1 MRSGEALNM
10 AEMHYSEYLNKV
22 RGCIMGLG
30 DMSWIEPALR
40 VVAKSGADFTAM
52 QLADAYEKGGALT
65 PHFLRNMDRGIFPPL
80 AVFDDPEQGGAG
92 GMDCAPLWAC
102 VCPGDPARAR
112 EYAGRDAS
120 VDHQGEAV
128 EAAQFLAA
136 AMALAF
142 IKDDAVQCLKA
153 AAEDLPEGSRL
164 AHLVADA
171 CALCSE
177 NPAQARARL
186 DWRYG
191 GVDGSLIP
199 KVAQVLTSLLLNDQ
213 PDRLAAAF
221 RGLLTGAPSTTD
233 VGDAIAARVSR
244 AGLSCMAMEKS
255 RGENLPVNITAAPFA
270 AVPMT
275 RKEEKSIR
283 VSFMGQPVLRP
294 GQARQCVLSVENHT
308 AEKLEGPV
316 ECKVSGCVQAM
327 TAGHITV
334 AAGETARV
342 PFTVWMPENVE
353 NVTECN
359 LMTVAFAGMEHT
371 FGIAGAQGY
380 RVCGKM
386 GLPQHSIFEGRN
398 LPENPLWET
407 YFCDGNK
414 IELDELNGWIGPC
427 ALVLERT
434 IVAREELEADIE
446 VARTCP
452 FVLELDGEILM
463 QGDGSDGWAIVR
475 AQEPGVL
482 LEEGEHTLR
491 LYVDRCAPGGSIEVD
506 FLRDGRLLSL
516 EAKNPRRE
524 A

>member
-153 AAEDLPEGSRL
+153 AAENLPEDSRL

-353 NVTECN
+353 TVTECN
-359 LMTVAFAGMEHT
+359 LMTVAFAVRWACRS
-371 FGIAGAQGY
+371 IRSSKA
-380 RVCGKM
+380 VICPKIPCGRPISAM
-386 GLPQHSIFEGRN
+386 ATRSS
-398 LPENPLWET
+398 WT
-407 YFCDGNK
+407 
-414 IELDELNGWIGPC
+414 
-427 ALVLERT
+427 
-434 IVAREELEADIE
+434 
-446 VARTCP
+446 
-452 FVLELDGEILM
+452 
-463 QGDGSDGWAIVR
+463 S
-475 AQEPGVL
+475 
-482 LEEGEHTLR
+482 
-491 LYVDRCAPGGSIEVD
+491 
-506 FLRDGRLLSL
+506 
-516 EAKNPRRE
+516 
-524 A
+524 